1 MRRGNNMTVR
11 ALRAVPLGCLM
22 MAIIMGSELL
32 AALRLYRLAAST
44 ARFGLRVSHS
54 FSSTFVFQLAFIEAK
69 MGRLNEA
76 AELLNEVLRQEPNNA
91 SCYLELGLVHERM
104 GEKELAAA
112 NFARSFELG
121 ADFGEEFRAAL
132 KTKIREL
139 GQALP

>member
-1 MRRGNNMTVR
+1 MNVR
-11 ALRAVPLGCLM
+11 AVRAASSGWLM
-22 MAIIMGSELL
+22 VAIIMGSELL

-76 AELLNEVLRQEPNNA
+76 AELLNELSRREPNNA
-91 SCYLELGLVHERM
+91 PCYFELGLMHERM
-104 GEKELAAA
+104 GEKELSAA

-121 ADFGEEFRAAL
+121 TDFGEEFRAAL